1 MKSTTFTELMQAVQ
15 TAQTEKEK
23 GQAIT
28 RLAQA
33 IAVNVLKK
41 LVNAGGCK
49 DVKYNDI
56 TTYNKY
62 LHRLY
67 GQLQHDIA
75 LENNT
80 QYINTISSISYTKK
94 GKIKD
99 ITSKADRE
107 AIKAISKDSYTESA
121 DLISIAK
128 LAILEQ
134 LKAGREDLERPYN
147 IRRVKKDIHI
157 NLDSLTL
164 DSDKVFEW
172 KQTTPIQEIY
182 KTVRRYIYSQNK
194 DYKDTYNYIP
204 IDIID
209 SITGETATVYARY
222 IIAVDSVDSYIE
234 LKDSFNLLCERCK
247 ATATQKDIAYYK
259 LRGYSLRQIA
269 EKRKCSHN
277 AVIDSLNKLAQR
289 AQKAGYSIK

>member
-1 MKSTTFTELMQAVQ
+1 MKKTFTELMQAVQ

-23 GQAIT
+23 GQVVT

-56 TTYNKY
+56 TTYNTY

-75 LENNT
+75 LENNAT
-80 QYINTISSISYTKK
+80 YVQSVETVGYTKT
-94 GKIKD
+94 GKLKD
-99 ITSKADRE
+99 ITNRSDRE
-107 AIKAISKDSYTESA
+107 AIKAVAKDSYTESA
-121 DLISIAK
+121 DLISVAK
-128 LAILEQ
+128 VAILEH
-134 LKAGREDLERPYN
+134 LKAGHTDFEKPYK

-157 NLDSLTL
+157 NLDSLSL
-164 DSDKVFEW
+164 DSEKVFEW
-172 KQTTPIQEIY
+172 RETTPIQEIY

-204 IDIID
+204 IDVTD
-209 SITGETATVYARY
+209 SETGETATVYARY

-234 LKDSFNLLCERCK
+234 LKDSFELLCERCK

-277 AVIDSLNKLAQR
+277 AVIDSLNKLAKR